1 MSITIR
7 TPIRNEALWYET
19 NKTKV
24 SGSAFVEETSQHLSA
39 EQISVEL
46 QSRTSVSEIQEFI
59 DQISGFYSLIH
70 RLENKVVAAVDHIR
84 SIPLY
89 YSTDGDIIS
98 DNPREI
104 VDEVTP
110 PLFDPV
116 LEGEYLLTGY
126 VTGRETLCPTVHTV
140 EAGEMVIID
149 NNGGINLEQT
159 VEYCPKTSH
168 KIDETAEAEAKQNLK
183 QAIVHAVDR
192 LCTVAADR
200 PIYMLLSGGHDSKLV
215 LSELVRQEY
224 DPVVAISFGK
234 ADFDDVTESQRIAEQ
249 LNVKRKYVEY
259 TEDSWPDWFQSKTRE
274 QYCERRHNMDLF
286 PVHWAGPALSELKSR
301 NELPEDAVFV
311 SGQTIGSIGEHLPS
325 QDQVQTYNELI
336 DYILEKHYKL
346 WGRDPELSDQMRDR
360 IDQNCSALKA
370 NGDFESTS
378 DLIQIYA
385 YWEWKERQSKWM
397 SQDGSLYSHL
407 GYDWWFPLFDKEVMK
422 AWGELPVS
430 SRKGKSALITLSE
443 ETFANAADTTHQ
455 IGTSEDSSDDVVQ
468 KIKNIIKQSPFE
480 HVARRIYNT
489 YKQQSGFSSHP
500 LGYEW
505 MFGPGQPGEY
515 YCGEQNHHSYI
526 AMHAVD
532 RMSFSPPK
540 SSGIPKDCELS
551 VEKIQQLP
559 RVKGHNS
566 IGSD

>member
-1 MSITIR
+1 MTVR
-7 TPIRNEALWYET
+7 TPIRSEDLWYET
-19 NKTKV
+19 DNTKV
-24 SGSAFVEETSQHLSA
+24 SGSAFFEETSQHLSA
-39 EQISVEL
+39 EQISIEL
-46 QSRTSVSEIQEFI
+46 QSCSSVSEIQDFI

-89 YSTDGDIIS
+89 YSTDGDIIT

-104 VDEVTP
+104 IGEVKTT
-110 PLFDPV
+110 LFDPV
-116 LEGEYLLTGY
+116 LEAEYLLTGY
-126 VTGRETLCPTVHTV
+126 VTGKETLCPTIHTI
-140 EAGEMVIID
+140 EAGEMLIID
-149 NNGGINLEQT
+149 NNDGVNLEQNVT
-159 VEYCPKTSH
+159 YRPKTSD
-168 KIDETAEAEAKQNLK
+168 KTDDTAQAKAKENLK

-192 LCTVAADR
+192 LCTVAAGR
-200 PIYMLLSGGHDSKLV
+200 PIYVLLSGGYDSKLV

-249 LNVKRKYVEY
+249 LNVERKYVEY

-286 PVHWAGPALSELKSR
+286 PTHWAGPALSELDDR
-301 NELPEDAVFV
+301 NELPDDAVFV

-325 QDQVQTYNELI
+325 QNQVQTYDELI
-336 DYILEKHYKL
+336 DYILEKHYSL

-360 IDQNCSALKA
+360 IDHNCSALKS
-370 NGDFESTS
+370 NVDLESAK
-378 DLIQIYA
+378 DLVQIYE

-422 AWGELPVS
+422 TWGELPVS
-430 SRKGKSALITLSE
+430 SRKGKSALISVSD
-443 ETFANAADTTHQ
+443 ETFANASGTTHR
-455 IGTSEDSSDDVVQ
+455 IGKSADSSDDVVQ
-468 KIKNIIKQSPFE
+468 KIKQIIKESPFE
-480 HVARRIYNT
+480 NVARRIYNK
-489 YKQQSGFSSHP
+489 YEQQSGFPSHP

-515 YCGEQNHHSYI
+515 YCGNQNHHSYMI
-526 AMHAVD
+526 MHAVD

-551 VEKIQQLP
+551 MEKIQQLP
-559 RVKGHNS
+559 RVTDDNS
-566 IGSD
+566 IESN